1 MEKKYYN
8 APEIKFHQLK
18 TKTSMLAGSS
28 DGQGKSGEGDFDEE
42 LSKSCTPFFDEDEE

>member
-1 MEKKYYN
+1 MEKKFYN
-8 APEIKFHQLK
+8 APEVKFHQLMAK
-18 TKTSMLAGSS
+18 STILAGS